1 MENFFLAVGL
11 SALIGYLFGS
21 IPFGLILTKLGGYG
35 DIRTIGSGNIGATNV
50 LRTGN
55 KKLAIAT
62 LLLDGMKGA
71 VAVIIMTQYFSHLP
85 NCAAINCLGDCA
97 CLSPEKYNSYQ
108 SLSLVTAIFALLGH
122 IFPIWLKF
130 KGGKGVATG
139 LGILLTLSWPTGL
152 AAAVAW
158 LITAFLS
165 RISSLS
171 ALVAVSLSP
180 VLAYLFSHNL
190 QLTILCVLMAMII
203 IVKHHTNIKRL
214 LKGEEPKI
222 GKKKTE

>member
-1 MENFFLAVGL
+1 MTDYSYALLIA
-11 SALIGYLFGS
+11 ALIGYMFGS
-21 IPFGLILTKLGGYG
+21 IPFGLILTKLCGYG

-62 LLLDGMKGA
+62 LLLDALKGA
-71 VAVIIMTQYFSHLP
+71 SAIYLIKMMMPDASTMGACMPQPCVAFDSFEL
-85 NCAAINCLGDCA
+85 
-97 CLSPEKYNSYQ
+97 YN
-108 SLSLVTAIFALLGH
+108 LSLTTALFALLGH

-152 AAAVAW
+152 IAAATWVLTA
-158 LITAFLS
+158 LIS

-171 ALVAVSLSP
+171 ALIAVSLSP
-180 VLAYLFSHNL
+180 IFAYLFSENVKL
-190 QLTILCVLMAMII
+190 SLLCMVMAII
-203 IVKHHTNIKRL
+203 IVAKHHANIKRL